1 MGPKMFIVFMLS
13 RPRCASLLAALLISS
28 VWVGA
33 CEKVP
38 LLAPSGSTLT
48 LTASAT
54 ALPLNGS
61 TQLVVQVIEPSGT
74 PPHSGTSVLFRTT
87 LGRVEPA
94 DASTDSAGRV
104 VVTFK
109 AGTTNGTATIQAISG
124 GVSSAGG
131 NNAIKIALGTA
142 AVGRV
147 IVSANPTLIPALGGS
162 STISATV
169 LDINGNALSSAPVS
183 FSTTA
188 GVVSPLLVTTDG
200 SG

>member
-74 PPHSGTSVLFRTT
+74 PPHSGTSVTFTTT
-87 LGRVEPA
+87 LGTVEPA

-104 VVTFK
+104 IVTFK
-109 AGTTNGTATIQAISG
+109 AGTTNGTATISAISG
-124 GVSSAGG
+124 GVSASG
-131 NNAIKIALGTA
+131 NNAVKIAVGTA
-142 AVGRV
+142 AVGRG
-147 IVSANPTLIPALGGS
+147 IVSANPTLVPALGGS
-162 STISATV
+162 STITATG
-169 LDINGNALSSAPVS
+169 LGINGNALSPAAGAVS
-183 FSTTA
+183 
-188 GVVSPLLVTTDG
+188 
-200 SG
+200 